1 MDFISLSKSNRLF
14 WLGRYYERV
23 ALSLQ
28 YMMNCYDAMI
38 DTNSFDY
45 EGYCQQQGIPNI
57 YQGVEDFFQRYIFDM
72 ENPNSIRSAAELML
86 GNGMVLRES
95 IGSSTLA
102 YLQMA
107 VYALDEG
114 AGGEATGLQM
124 LEVLDNI
131 MAFRGSYDDFIA
143 EDAVRNTI
151 KCGASV
157 ERLSYTLRTG
167 LREEFLLEE
176 LQKLQKRLT
185 WSNLQ
190 TAALPLQS
198 IIRMERILDGRNP
211 EDEISREDFLNAVE
225 GLFLV

>member
-14 WLGRYYERV
+14 RLGRYYERV

-57 YQGVEDFFQRYIFDM
+57 YQGVEDFFRRYIFDM

-143 EDAVRNTI
+143 DDNVRNII

-157 ERLSYTLRTG
+157 ECISFALRTG
-167 LREEFLLEE
+167 YREENVPEE
-176 LQKLQKRLT
+176 LRKFIKRITRTKLQI
-185 WSNLQ
+185 S
-190 TAALPLQS
+190 ALALQS
-198 IIRMERILDGRNP
+198 ILRQERIFDGKNT
-211 EDEISREDFLNAVE
+211 DDVLSKDDFLQAVE
-225 GLFLV
+225 NLFLV

>member
-1 MDFISLSKSNRLF
+1 MDFISLSKTNRLF

-23 ALSLQ
+23 SLSIRH
-28 YMMNCYDAMI
+28 MMGAYDAMI
-38 DTNSFDY
+38 DTDTFDY
-45 EGYCQQQGIPNI
+45 AEYCRQIGIYNK
-57 YQGVEDFFQRYIFDM
+57 YESVEDFFQRYIFDDGD
-72 ENPNSIRSAAELML
+72 PDSIRSAAEQML
-86 GNGMVLRES
+86 GNGMVLRET

-107 VYALDEG
+107 VYTLDEG
-114 AGGEATGLQM
+114 AEDEVIGLKLLQ
-124 LEVLDNI
+124 VLDNI

-167 LREEFLLEE
+167 LRKEFLLEE

>member
-14 WLGRYYERV
+14 GLGRYYERV

-45 EGYCQQQGIPNI
+45 EGYCRQQGIPNI
-57 YQGVEDFFQRYIFDM
+57 YQDVEDFFQRYIFDM

-143 EDAVRNTI
+143 DDNVRNII

-157 ERLSYTLRTG
+157 ECISFALRTG
-167 LREEFLLEE
+167 YREENVPEE
-176 LQKLQKRLT
+176 LRKFIKRITRTKLQT
-185 WSNLQ
+185 S
-190 TAALPLQS
+190 ALALQS
-198 IIRMERILDGRNP
+198 ILRQERIYDGKNT
-211 EDEISREDFLNAVE
+211 DDVLSKDDFLQAVE
-225 GLFLV
+225 NLFLV

>member
-1 MDFISLSKSNRLF
+1 
-14 WLGRYYERV
+14 
-23 ALSLQ
+23 
-28 YMMNCYDAMI
+28 MI

-45 EGYCQQQGIPNI
+45 EGYCRQQGIPNI
-57 YQGVEDFFQRYIFDM
+57 YQDVEDFFQRYIFDM
-72 ENPNSIRSAAELML
+72 ENPDSIRYAAEQML

-143 EDAVRNTI
+143 DDNVRNII

-157 ERLSYTLRTG
+157 ECISFALRTG
-167 LREEFLLEE
+167 YREENVPEE
-176 LQKLQKRLT
+176 LRKFIKRITRTKLQT
-185 WSNLQ
+185 S
-190 TAALPLQS
+190 ALALQS
-198 IIRMERILDGRNP
+198 ILRQERIYDGKNT
-211 EDEISREDFLNAVE
+211 DDVLSKDDFLQAVE
-225 GLFLV
+225 NLFLV